1 VGATVTPDEHLERL
15 IKGSPRGLTRAEL
28 TYRLNQPDRTVRQLI
43 ETAVAE
49 GKLPIVCD
57 RANGGEGRYRLAK
70 MDEIDLVNAEH
81 AELHKRAVSL
91 HRRSKG
97 LLTAFQ
103 TYYQGGSLFTADA
116 GDLA

>member
-1 VGATVTPDEHLERL
+1 MGAAVTPDEHLERL

-28 TYRLNQPDRTVRQLI
+28 AYRLNQPDRAIRQLI
-43 ETAVAE
+43 EDAVAS
-49 GKLPIVCD
+49 GRLPIVCD
-57 RANGGEGRYRLAK
+57 RTSGGEGRYRLAK

-81 AELHKRAVSL
+81 TELHKRAVSL

-103 TYYQGGSLFTADA
+103 TYYQGGSLFMADA
-116 GDLA
+116 GELS

>member
-1 VGATVTPDEHLERL
+1 MGAPVTPDEHLERL

-28 TYRLNQPDRTVRQLI
+28 AYRLNTPDRAVRQLI
-43 ETAVAE
+43 EDAVAS

-57 RANGGEGRYRLAK
+57 RTSGGEGRYRLAK
-70 MDEIDLVNAEH
+70 MDEIDLINAEH
-81 AELHKRAVSL
+81 TELHKRAVSL

-103 TYYQGGSLFTADA
+103 TYYQGGSLFMADA
-116 GDLA
+116 GEL